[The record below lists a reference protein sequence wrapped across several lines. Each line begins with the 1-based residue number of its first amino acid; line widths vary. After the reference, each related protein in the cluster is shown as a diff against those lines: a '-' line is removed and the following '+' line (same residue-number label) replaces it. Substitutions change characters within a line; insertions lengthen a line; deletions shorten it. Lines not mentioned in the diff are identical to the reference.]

1 MLLLLWLALIRL
13 LPRHILLLRIIAG
26 LRVILCIVLLLLR
39 IVVLPLLLV
48 LGLLLCSQ
56 RGGFLLLLLLGLLCL
71 FVGWFLSCRLHIPV
85 LLLLLLVILCV
96 IIFVG
101 IVVLLGILLVILI
114 VVVGLLAFLPRRTI
128 ILRPSRVLLSTTQFF
143 LGLSLLRVGG
153 TALGGVSGVG
163 GGGGGGASCLRILVR
178 IYILPPRLLTI
189 VRSSSS
195 PILPITLVL
204 RGASFKS
211 LLQGAGTPFCERL
224 PTRAPIV

>member
-56 RGGFLLLLLLGLLCL
+56 RCGFLLLLLLGL
-71 FVGWFLSCRLHIPV
+71 FVGWLLSCRLHIPV

-163 GGGGGGASCLRILVR
+163 GGGGGGASCLCILVR

-189 VRSSSS
+189 VRSSPS

-204 RGASFKS
+204 RGASLKS

>member
-1 MLLLLWLALIRL
+1 M
-13 LPRHILLLRIIAG
+13 
-26 LRVILCIVLLLLR
+26 
-39 IVVLPLLLV
+39 
-48 LGLLLCSQ
+48 
-56 RGGFLLLLLLGLLCL
+56 LLLLLLGL
-71 FVGWFLSCRLHIPV
+71 FVGWFLSCRLHISV

-163 GGGGGGASCLRILVR
+163 GGGGGGASCLRVLVR

-204 RGASFKS
+204 RGASLKS